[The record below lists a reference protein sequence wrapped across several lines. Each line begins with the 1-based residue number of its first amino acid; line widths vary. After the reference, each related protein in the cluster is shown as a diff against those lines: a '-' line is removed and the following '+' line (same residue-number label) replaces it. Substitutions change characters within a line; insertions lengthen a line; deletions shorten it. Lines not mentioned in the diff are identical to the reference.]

1 MGGGVIMISKNKEE
15 NVMKNI
21 RRILAVLLLAT
32 LLFTLVGCGKYSE
45 EAGVYECYQIKL
57 NGQNYMSAYEYYRI
71 TLNADG
77 TCVVESKAVGQAS
90 AYKAEATFSIEDGK
104 ISVYTQSGGTTIT
117 EVYDY
122 VDGEII
128 MNTTIAG
135 VTMYAK
141 FARATSEK

>member
-1 MGGGVIMISKNKEE
+1 
-15 NVMKNI
+15 MKNA
-21 RRILAVLLLAT
+21 RKILAVLLLAM
-32 LLFTLVGCGKYSE
+32 LLFTLVGCGKYTK
-45 EAGVYECYQIKL
+45 EAGVYECYEIRV

-90 AYKAEATFSIEDGK
+90 AYKAEATFAIEDSK
-104 ISVYTQSGGTTIT
+104 ISIYTQSGWTTIT

-128 MNTTIAG
+128 MDTTISG
-135 VTMYAK
+135 VPMYAK
-141 FARATSEK
+141 FARENSEK